1 MKTPDKPNW
10 PVLLLF
16 AGAWLLAAPAVAQEN
31 VGKISQPLTSNTGI
45 KLWTENGNE
54 VPVCWETP
62 GYAREK
68 QIVQEAVTHTWERFS
83 NVRFTDWTS
92 CPMARDIPF
101 VRVHINPQDA
111 ADQGAGGHA
120 RHGMAALSTASEN
133 NPGVTLS
140 FNPDHSANRGR
151 IEYVAV
157 HEFGH
162 VLGFIHEQDAPG
174 NEPGPGYCE
183 EGRAADSRGA
193 APVTGYDRD
202 SIMNYCNR
210 DDDGGSGGAGNL
222 TDTDIAGVQ
231 AIYGVR
237 QRNLPPHNA
246 CVSAQSAKRVAVA
259 APWND
264 HGLATIAVFPNDG
277 KKFLYHAQWSVRQ
290 GGWGDS
296 VRWASGDFNGDGLS
310 DLAAAWNNGGTAVLT
325 VRTSDGKQFS
335 AAHWDK
341 DAGGWMDSTVW
352 LPGDFN
358 GDGLTDMAAVWNDG
372 GLASIA
378 VYLSDRTRFLYRKQ
392 WSVRD
397 GGFAD
402 SVKWTAADF
411 NGDGKTD
418 LGAAWNNGGR
428 TTLTV
433 RLSTGSGF
441 THSHWKLDA
450 GRWSESSAFVAGD
463 YNGDGRADMAEI
475 WNDLSQDS
483 IKVSLSYGDRFAQPR
498 SWATRDGGFIFGDS
512 VKWTS
517 GDFNGDGRS
526 DLLAV
531 WNDRGHNVLTV
542 RTSNGEAFS
551 ARHWSTNAGGWMD
564 TTAWCAGAFQKG
576 ALLRAAT
583 DVRLPR
589 TVKNVVGVK
598 TSAIKPAAT
607 VHVTPMSRARSGA
620 AARALNPQPL
630 PPGKAKAK
638 SAVVPRGAIT
648 QPKDADGHR

>member
-1 MKTPDKPNW
+1 MNQPSDSSKHVART
-10 PVLLLF
+10 L
-16 AGAWLLAAPAVAQEN
+16 AGTACLILAFNASAQEPIE
-31 VGKISQPLTSNTGI
+31 KTSQPLITEKGVQYWTTRNNTI
-45 KLWTENGNE
+45 
-54 VPVCWETP
+54 PVCWETP

-68 QIVQEAVTHTWERFS
+68 QITRDAIERTWQFWANVNFVGWAQCPFVQDTE
-83 NVRFTDWTS
+83 
-92 CPMARDIPF
+92 F
-101 VRVHINPQDA
+101 VRVRITAQGDA
-111 ADQGAGGHA
+111 NSGAGGYA
-120 RHGMAALSTASEN
+120 RKGMAALSRASDDD
-133 NPGVTLS
+133 PGVELS
-140 FNPDHSANRGR
+140 FWANKANAQRV
-151 IEYVAV
+151 EYVAV

-162 VLGFIHEQDAPG
+162 VLGFAHEQDAPD
-174 NEPGPGYCE
+174 NEGPARCTDGLKVD
-183 EGRAADSRGA
+183 AQ
-193 APVTGYDRD
+193 PVNITAYDRD

-210 DDDGGSGGAGNL
+210 DGNMTGNL

-237 QRNLPPHNA
+237 QRNVPPHNA
-246 CVSAQSAKRVAVA
+246 CVSAQSSKRVAVA

-277 KKFLYHAQWSVRQ
+277 KKFLYHAQWNVRQ

-325 VRTSDGKQFS
+325 VRTSDGKRFS

-358 GDGLTDMAAVWNDG
+358 GDGLTDMAAIWNDG

-392 WSVRD
+392 WSIRD

-441 THSHWKLDA
+441 TQSHWNLDA
-450 GRWSESSAFVAGD
+450 GRWSDSSAFMAGD
-463 YNGDGRADMAEI
+463 YNGDGRVDMAEI
-475 WNDLSQDS
+475 WNDLSLTS
-483 IKVSLSYGDRFAQPR
+483 IKVALSYGNRFAQPR
-498 SWATRDGGFIFGDS
+498 SWATRDGGFILGDS
-512 VKWTS
+512 VKWAS

-531 WNDRGHNVLTV
+531 WNDHGHNVLTV
-542 RTSNGEAFS
+542 RTSNGESFTP
-551 ARHWSTNAGGWMD
+551 RHWSTNAGGWMG

-576 ALLRAAT
+576 DMLRAT
-583 DVRLPR
+583 TSVRLPR
-589 TVKNVVGVK
+589 TVKNVHVDGGK
-598 TSAIKPAAT
+598 TNTIKPAAA
-607 VHVTPMSRARSGA
+607 VHVTPMSRASA
-620 AARALNPQPL
+620 AAAAHALNPL

-638 SAVVPRGAIT
+638 SVVIPRGTLA
-648 QPKDADGHR
+648 QPKDTEGHR

>member
-1 MKTPDKPNW
+1 MKAPDASNGLG
-10 PVLLLF
+10 LLLL
-16 AGAWLLAAPAVAQEN
+16 ASTWLFTAPAVAQEH
-31 VGKISQPLTSNTGI
+31 VGKISQPLTSSAGI
-45 KLWTENGNE
+45 KLWTENGNQ
-54 VPVCWETP
+54 VPVCWESV
-62 GYAREK
+62 GYQREK
-68 QIVQEAVTHTWERFS
+68 EIVREAVANTWELFG
-83 NVRFTDWTS
+83 NVRFTGWNF

-101 VRVHINPQDA
+101 VRIHINPQGT

-140 FNPDHSANRGR
+140 FNPDHSAIRGR

-174 NEPGPGYCE
+174 NEPGVGFCE
-183 EGRAADSRGA
+183 NGRAADPPGA

-210 DDDGGSGGAGNL
+210 DGNKTGNL

-246 CVSAQSAKRVAVA
+246 CVSAQFSERVALA
-259 APWND
+259 APWNN
-264 HGLATIAVFPNDG
+264 HGLATIAVFPSDG
-277 KKFLYHAQWSVRQ
+277 KKFLYHAQWNVRQ

-296 VRWASGDFNGDGLS
+296 VHWASGDFNGDGLS

-358 GDGLTDMAAVWNDG
+358 GDGLTDMAAIWNDG
-372 GLASIA
+372 GRASIA
-378 VYLSDRTRFLYRKQ
+378 IYLSDRTRFLYRKQ

-402 SVKWTAADF
+402 SIKWTAADF

-441 THSHWKLDA
+441 TTKHWNLDA
-450 GRWSESSAFVAGD
+450 GRWSDSSAFVAGD
-463 YNGDGRADMAEI
+463 YNADGRADMAEI

-483 IKVSLSYGDRFAQPR
+483 IKVSLSYRDRFAQPR

-512 VKWTS
+512 VKWAS

-531 WNDRGHNVLTV
+531 WNDHGHNVLTV
-542 RTSNGEAFS
+542 RTSNGQSFAP
-551 ARHWSTNAGGWMD
+551 RHWATNAGGWMD
-564 TTAWCAGAFQKG
+564 TTAWCAGAFQKSDM
-576 ALLRAAT
+576 LRAAT
-583 DVRLPR
+583 TVRLPR
-589 TVKNVVGVK
+589 TVKNVHAADGK
-598 TSAIKPAAT
+598 TNTIERAIGT
-607 VHVTPMSRARSGA
+607 QLTPMSRAGGAA

-630 PPGKAKAK
+630 QPGKVKAK

-648 QPKDADGHR
+648 QPKDTDGHR